1 MNDKQMKNQEAIAM
15 ATDVEKNDIRWMT
28 PAVDIY
34 EVEDNLVLQAD
45 LPGVEE
51 AGLDLQV
58 SRGVLTLEALIETD
72 VVAEKRGFYRQF
84 KLSDRIDAD
93 AGHADLK
100 DGVLTLR
107 LPKNQ
112 EALPKRISVKTLH

>member
-1 MNDKQMKNQEAIAM
+1 MSDKQMRNQEQDTMSKDMNKNQ
-15 ATDVEKNDIRWMT
+15 IRWVSPT
-28 PAVDIY
+28 VDIY
-34 EVEDNLVLQAD
+34 EVDDSLILQAD

-58 SRGVLTLEALIETD
+58 SRGVLTLEAVIDTEAD
-72 VVAEKRGFYRQF
+72 EKQTGFYRQF

-93 AGHADLK
+93 AGDAALK

-107 LPKNQ
+107 LPKS
-112 EALPKRISVKTLH
+112 EEVKPKRIAVQTLH